1 MKLTHKPT
9 VANGKR
15 YEPGM
20 ESGILGYCSGKHAKI
35 FFDDLRA
42 MRESPHFTKV
52 KDHVT
57 CLLVGNQPVPI
68 EEGDWIVEGEVV
80 TAKEFAKNW
89 QEARGPGRP
98 KSE

>member
-9 VANGKR
+9 VVNGKR
-15 YEPGM
+15 YELGM
-20 ESGILGYCSGKHAKI
+20 EDGILAYCTGKHPKR
-35 FFDDLRA
+35 FFDDMRS
-42 MRESPHFTKV
+42 MRESPDFAKV
-52 KDHVT
+52 KDHT
-57 CLLVGNQPVPI
+57 NAILVNNQPVPI
-68 EEGDWIVEGEVV
+68 EEGDWIIEGDVV